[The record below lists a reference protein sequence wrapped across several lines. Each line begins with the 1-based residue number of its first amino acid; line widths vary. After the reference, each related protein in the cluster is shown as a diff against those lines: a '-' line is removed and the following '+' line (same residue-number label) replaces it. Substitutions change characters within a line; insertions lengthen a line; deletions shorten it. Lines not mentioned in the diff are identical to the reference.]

1 MTNIKPDIEGTA
13 FSSEME
19 LLLLLSSTG
28 LSAEQEGHARK
39 LLQASIDWDLL
50 FQLVIG
56 NRVYPLIY
64 INLIK
69 LEGLDINT
77 DFLSKLEREYRKNT
91 FQVLQQTSELVK
103 VMSLFDKNGIHAISI
118 KGPILG
124 LSLYG
129 DVSMRT
135 SKDLDI
141 LVALSDIEKVSEILI
156 ATGYKSEDFI
166 GLTTKQKA
174 LFIKT
179 NHHISFHNSLGV
191 LFELHW
197 RFYVGTYDIPFEEIW
212 RNSIQYSIAGSKIH
226 ILGNEENFIYLSVHG
241 SVHAWKRIRWLCDA
255 RDMVAHCDL
264 DWSMIQH
271 RMEDLGISYI
281 LGQTLFL
288 LDYLFHVV
296 PGQSVNLGKK
306 DCRIADRLA
315 AMALLFIQS
324 TDKDLGSF
332 GSDPLALLYKKYIL
346 AGSVGLHNK
355 LQYVFIH
362 FYPNK
367 DVYELVKIKDRY
379 FFLYFFIL
387 PFMKMHKIIKNLKRQ
402 GS

>member
-1 MTNIKPDIEGTA
+1 MTNIKPDTEGTA

-19 LLLLLSSTG
+19 LLLLLSSMR

-141 LVALSDIEKVSEILI
+141 LVDLSDIEKVSEILI

-288 LDYLFHVV
+288 LDYLFHIE
-296 PGQSVNLGKK
+296 PGQSINLNKK
-306 DCRIADRLA
+306 DRIIAKRLA
-315 AMALLFIQS
+315 MMALPMIHDANKELEG
-324 TDKDLGSF
+324 LGSH
-332 GSDPLALLYKKYIL
+332 PLAFPYKKYTFACHKGFLKKARFIL
-346 AGSVGLHNK
+346 
-355 LQYVFIH
+355 IH
-362 FYPNK
+362 FYPGN
-367 DVYELVKIKDRY
+367 YEYQMLKINDRY
-379 FFLYFFIL
+379 FFLYYIL
-387 PFMKMHKIIKNLKRQ
+387 RPFNKIYQLLHLVKRQ
-402 GS
+402 DS